1 MNYKKFKIN
10 NTHKTK
16 MWSELIKKSFDFKNG
31 QGQIQINLKHLFPK
45 KNCEDI
51 FKKF

>member
-1 MNYKKFKIN
+1 MNYKKFKTN

-31 QGQIQINLKHLFPK
+31 QGQTQINLKHLLQ
-45 KNCEDI
+45 NQDV
-51 FKKF
+51 